1 MSDQNRGDPAPELR
15 EPEASPQPPGMPKR
29 NSSETAATS
38 LDAEGER
45 ALANLR
51 DRIGARIRPLLDRLP
66 EDQLASLIDRM
77 ARIQLAYQG
86 KASKRS
92 D

>member
-1 MSDQNRGDPAPELR
+1 MSDQNHGDPVPDLR
-15 EPEASPQPPGMPKR
+15 EPEASPKPAGMPKR
-29 NSSETAATS
+29 NSSETAAKS
-38 LDAEGER
+38 LDPEGER
-45 ALANLR
+45 ALADLR

-66 EDQLASLIDRM
+66 EEQLASLIDRM

>member
-1 MSDQNRGDPAPELR
+1 MSDQNRGDPVPDSL
-15 EPEASPQPPGMPKR
+15 EPETPPKPAGIPKR
-29 NSSETAATS
+29 NSSETAAKA
-38 LDAEGER
+38 LDPEGER
-45 ALANLR
+45 ALADLR
-51 DRIGARIRPLLDRLP
+51 DRIGTRIRPLLDRLP